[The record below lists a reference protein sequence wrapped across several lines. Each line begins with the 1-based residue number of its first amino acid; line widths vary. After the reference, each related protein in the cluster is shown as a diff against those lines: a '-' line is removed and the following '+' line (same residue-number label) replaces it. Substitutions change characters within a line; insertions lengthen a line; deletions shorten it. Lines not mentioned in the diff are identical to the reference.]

1 MKGFCRLGK
10 VFMDVKLTEQALP
23 CRLTG
28 GLTDT
33 AAEPATPASS
43 STTAKPTV
51 DHVAAQPVAQNGS

>member
-10 VFMDVKLTEQALP
+10 VFIDVKLTEQALP

-43 STTAKPTV
+43 STV